1 MINKEALEKR
11 DGWREVNG
19 KHDERGENAG
29 EGPREADGK
38 IQEGKKEEGDG
49 Q

>member
-19 KHDERGENAG
+19 KHDERGENAR
-29 EGPREADGK
+29 ERRREADGK
-38 IQEGKKEEGDG
+38 IREGQKIIT
-49 Q
+49 